1 MRMRY
6 FPPLVMA
13 AAAAAIGLAPVA
25 AAAPTPIQQTCTNLG
40 GSNTQCQTPG
50 NVQIN
55 DSPPVQYAPQ
65 YPFFGYGIVRERTA
79 VPPRRTSPLAS

>member
-1 MRMRY
+1 MRLRY

-25 AAAPTPIQQTCTNLG
+25 AAAPTPTQQTCTNLG
-40 GSNTQCQTPG
+40 NSTTQCQMPG

-65 YPFFGYGIVRERTA
+65 YPFFGYGMYGNGLIFHHGGPHHR
-79 VPPRRTSPLAS
+79 